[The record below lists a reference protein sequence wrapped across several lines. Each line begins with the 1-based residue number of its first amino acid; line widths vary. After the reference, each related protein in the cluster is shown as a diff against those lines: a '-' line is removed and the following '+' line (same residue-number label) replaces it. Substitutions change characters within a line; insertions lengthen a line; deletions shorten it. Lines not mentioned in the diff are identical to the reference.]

1 MNEKEMMEYEEEAQ
15 GIINRELLLRLLY
28 ISAQVGLI
36 WGTIRFIM
44 VGNSLAGLTCFLGFL
59 GLGVLIMSKIALNL
73 LSRLNVLVE
82 IAVKRSFFEEMLG
95 RPNPGQ
101 LDRLLRCECDDCQEL
116 RDRFELPNRIALNS
130 LLTEME
136 KEDDAQMEKKLTE
149 H

>member
-1 MNEKEMMEYEEEAQ
+1 MNEKEMSEYEEEVQ
-15 GIINRELLLRLLY
+15 GIINRELLIRLLY
-28 ISAQVGLI
+28 LSVQFGLI

-44 VGNSLAGLTCFLGFL
+44 IGNSLAGLTCFLGFL
-59 GLGVLIMSKIALNL
+59 GLGVLIMSKLALNL

-82 IAVKRSFFEEMLG
+82 VGVKRSFFDKTLG

-101 LDRLLRCECDDCQEL
+101 IDRLLRCECDECQEM
-116 RDRFELPNRIALNS
+116 RDRFELPNRIDLNS

-136 KEDDAQMEKKLTE
+136 EEDDAQMEKKLTE